1 MTSKQH
7 SSKPLVPVITSK
19 ILTDENQNENTVYT
33 SEPDI
38 FIEYWKKPIDKVFE
52 TNEYPEKS
60 LEHQYQKTNTFDSLN
75 DIQRQDRTN
84 HKGIYIPSKNGDCKH
99 VDVEF
104 VVISHGVPFKYSEEL
119 QWLITGS
126 KSKEYLTHLMHLIYC
141 SIIYIPE
148 VEGNPNAHIPE
159 KSLYEKTDFIP
170 TCLKYAISLYDKEED
185 KFTWVLLQL
194 GSVYLRNTLGPILDI
209 VRTAF
214 EKYDVDHKTKE
225 KAIYNAHKFE
235 PRTLRLMCQPPTLED
250 PMPLFCWN
258 FNFKPQSDIKS
269 KREDSINKVL
279 NKKPKS
285 PPVAPSTPSSSS
297 SKKRSTEKQEME
309 QIKKVFREE
318 KKKERQ
324 AEKESIPC
332 ESDDEDEEE
341 GSESESD
348 SDSEGSSSSETED
361 KKFVTTSDS
370 ESDYTEDEES
380 ASESDS
386 DPESSSDEEETGC
399 TTIATTKPRRKET
412 KTKKD
417 VPQSSN
423 VGISST
429 DLKAYS
435 NMLLEEQ
442 PNPDQ
447 FDIKPVSLPQTLCMV
462 TTSQVHTPQEIRD
475 SFKIEPDENEKSF
488 LVIYR
493 KKYEEW
499 KSKRAS
505 VPPLYDDYKFDE
517 LSELDRNRLF
527 GFLLHMETFPS
538 IREAV
543 NNTELDVNKLIN
555 EYISIE
561 NTVCDLSKRIEN
573 SEENNIELNTKIV
586 EIGKELDSKTQE
598 CYELQESNRNLLSTI
613 DSLNGEL
620 RIQTNLA
627 KKISSTSS
635 KTPDIIKE
643 VPPTQ
648 KNPPSTTLTLKNP
661 IERKPSSTIPQKRP
675 SEDSSHHHSDQNK
688 KPKPQNVGLP
698 YDPNQYAGLF

>member
-7 SSKPLVPVITSK
+7 SSKQTVPVITSK

-75 DIQRQDRTN
+75 DIPRQDRTN
-84 HKGIYIPSKNGDCKH
+84 HEGIYIPSKNGDCKH

-104 VVISHGVPFKYSEEL
+104 FVISHGVPFKYSEEL

-126 KSKEYLTHLMHLIYC
+126 KSKEYLTHLMHLVFC

-170 TCLKYAISLYDKEED
+170 TCLKYAISLYDKEEG

-214 EKYDVDHKTKE
+214 EKYDADHKTKE

-258 FNFKPQSDIKS
+258 FNFKPQLDIKS

-285 PPVAPSTPSSSS
+285 PPSAPSSSSS

-332 ESDDEDEEE
+332 ESDDEDEE
-341 GSESESD
+341 SESECE

-380 ASESDS
+380 ASEESES
-386 DPESSSDEEETGC
+386 ESSSDEEETGC

-462 TTSQVHTPQEIRD
+462 TTSQIHTPQEIRD

-586 EIGKELDSKTQE
+586 EMGKELESKTQE

-627 KKISSTSS
+627 KKISTTST
-635 KTPDIIKE
+635 KTPDITKE

-661 IERKPSSTIPQKRP
+661 IERKQSSTIPQKRP

-688 KPKPQNVGLP
+688 KPKPQNAGLP